1 MTTVDD
7 YIALCDEAIS
17 AVPHR
22 SSIELK
28 ALSDEIKCAFNPFI
42 AHISNYRGANPSST
56 YSVADIK
63 KLRGK
68 LAVYRD
74 ERQHELEI
82 ARLNAAQR
90 GAIVNIS
97 DVGNSSSIS
106 NSAASASNTVT
117 ISQAIEAVENDPSLT
132 DEQKAEI
139 QMMLAEAKSAAAKGD
154 KGLFARAG
162 SRILGTIEQAAPALI
177 VKVLEFLVSQAIGL
191 GA

>member
-17 AVPHR
+17 AIPPK
-22 SSIELK
+22 SPSELE
-28 ALSDEIKCAFNPFI
+28 AISDEIKCAFNPFI

-74 ERQHELEI
+74 EKRHELEI

-106 NSAASASNTVT
+106 NSAASASNMVT

-139 QMMLAEAKSAAAKGD
+139 QMMLAEAKSAAARGD

-177 VKVLEFLVSQAIGL
+177 VKVLEFLVSQATGL